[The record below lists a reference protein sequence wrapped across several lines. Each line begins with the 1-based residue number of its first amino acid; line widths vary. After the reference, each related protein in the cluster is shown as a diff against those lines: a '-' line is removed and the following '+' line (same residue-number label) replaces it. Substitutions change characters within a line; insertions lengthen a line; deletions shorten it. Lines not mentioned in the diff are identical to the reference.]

1 MPRIARCYL
10 LLVQT
15 VAMAGCG
22 AVRSQTS
29 TLGSEVIGSV
39 REKEPELFEIER
51 TLADS
56 MGSFMGRAVED
67 KVLTKASGTW
77 DTMLLKMNEQSK
89 VMVGQLAQGVERDL
103 NRSLQVMLSENMDLA
118 SRRTGPLVDDLMSS
132 LEKGMRDKLQPVLV
146 EILAQAGDS
155 ARAQL
160 GRIDTLTSKS
170 PTIKKLKTFVYI
182 LLAGIG
188 VIVIGGGLAW
198 RRKTVRAQQ
207 ALKLALASAAPVQL
221 EHAQQDLRTKGFGRE
236 ADWLKG
242 KE

>member
-118 SRRTGPLVDDLMSS
+118 SRRTGPLVDDLMST
-132 LEKGMRDKLQPVLV
+132 LEKGMRQRLQPVLV
-146 EILAQAGDS
+146 DVLKQAREELRITDSMLSESRAAKKGTTVLYIVLAA
-155 ARAQL
+155 L
-160 GRIDTLTSKS
+160 GI
-170 PTIKKLKTFVYI
+170 
-182 LLAGIG
+182 
-188 VIVIGGGLAW
+188 IVIGGGFAW
-198 RRKTVRAQQ
+198 RRKTVRTREAF
-207 ALKLALASAAPVQL
+207 KLALASTAPVQR
-221 EHAQQDLRTKGFGRE
+221 EAAQQNLRSKGFGRE

>member
-1 MPRIARCYL
+1 MPRIARFYFL
-10 LLVQT
+10 LAQT

-22 AVRSQTS
+22 AIRSQTT
-29 TLGSEVIGSV
+29 TLGSDVIGSV

-56 MGSFMGRAVED
+56 LGSFMGRAVED

-118 SRRTGPLVDDLMSS
+118 SRNAGPLVDTLMSH
-132 LEKGMRDKLQPVLV
+132 LQQGMRDKLQPVLV
-146 EILAQAGDS
+146 DILKQATDS
-155 ARAQL
+155 AKRNL
-160 GRIDTLTSKS
+160 REIDSLIGGG
-170 PTIKKLKTFVYI
+170 TIVKQGTTALYI
-182 LLAGIG
+182 ALAALA
-188 VIVIGGGLAW
+188 VIVIGGGFAW

-221 EHAQQDLRTKGFGRE
+221 EHAQQDLRSKGFGRE
-236 ADWLKG
+236 ADWLK
-242 KE
+242 